1 MKYFLIALQFLTRI
15 PVKIKD
21 KIEDRDYGYSM
32 AWFPAV
38 GLILGLILALVF
50 KLAIVLFNPAIAV
63 VLAITAYM
71 FLTGALHIDGLSDA
85 CDGLYGG
92 KGDKIKTLEIMKDS
106 RIGTIGALAL
116 VLDIGLRFALL
127 YSLPVSRIPASLILM
142 VVLGRWGQV
151 FFCLNAP
158 SARAESRGGYF
169 SSSLTPGIFGFS
181 TMIMFGISLF
191 LLKPASLVLL
201 LVFLVLII
209 RMSHNYFARKIGGIT
224 GDTIGAVNEGTE
236 ILVLLWMNT
245 AGI

>member
-32 AWFPAV
+32 AWFPTV

-181 TMIMFGISLF
+181 SITMFGICLF
-191 LLKPASLVLL
+191 LLKPFSLALL

-209 RMSHNYFARKIGGIT
+209 RLAKNYFARKIGGIT
-224 GDTIGAVNEGTE
+224 GDAIGAVNEGIE

>member
-38 GLILGLILALVF
+38 GLVLGGILALAF
-50 KLAIVLFNPAIAV
+50 KLAVFLFNPAIAV
-63 VLAITAYM
+63 LLVITIYM

-85 CDGLYGG
+85 GDGLYGG
-92 KGDKIKTLEIMKDS
+92 KGDKVKTLEIMKDS

-127 YSLPVSRIPASLILM
+127 SSLPVSRIPASLILM
-142 VVLGRWGQV
+142 AVLGRWGQV

-169 SSSLTPGIFGFS
+169 SSSLTSGIFGFS
-181 TMIMFGISLF
+181 SMIMFGICLF
-191 LLKPASLVLL
+191 LLKPVSLALL
-201 LVFLVLII
+201 LVFLILII
-209 RMSHNYFARKIGGIT
+209 RLAKNYFRRNIGGIT
-224 GDTIGAVNEGTE
+224 GDAIGAVNEGTE

>member
-15 PVKIKD
+15 PVKIKN

-32 AWFPAV
+32 AWFPVV
-38 GLILGLILALVF
+38 GLILGGILALVF
-50 KLAIVLFNPAIAV
+50 KLAVFLFNPAIAV
-63 VLAITAYM
+63 VLVITAYM

-92 KGDKIKTLEIMKDS
+92 KGDKAKTLEIMKDS

-142 VVLGRWGQV
+142 AVLGRWGQV
-151 FFCLNAP
+151 LFSLNSP

-169 SSSLTPGIFGFS
+169 SSSLTSGIFGFS
-181 TMIMFGISLF
+181 SLTMFGICLF
-191 LLKPASLVLL
+191 LLKPVSLVLL

-209 RMSHNYFARKIGGIT
+209 RIAKNYFRRKIGGIT

-236 ILVLLWMNT
+236 ILALLWMNT

>member
-1 MKYFLIALQFLTRI
+1 MKNFLLALQFLTRI

-32 AWFPAV
+32 AWFPVV
-38 GLILGLILALVF
+38 GLILGLMLALAF
-50 KLAIVLFNPAIAV
+50 KLAILVFNPAIAV
-63 VLAITAYM
+63 LLVITAYM

-92 KGDKIKTLEIMKDS
+92 KGDKVKILEIMKDS

-127 YSLPVSRIPASLILM
+127 YSLPVSRIPVSLILM
-142 VVLGRWGQV
+142 AVLGRWGQV
-151 FFCLNAP
+151 LFSLNAP
-158 SARAESRGGYF
+158 SARAEGRGGYF
-169 SSSLTPGIFGFS
+169 SNSLTPGIFRFS
-181 TMIMFGISLF
+181 IMTMLGICLF
-191 LLKPASLVLL
+191 LLKPVSLVLL

-209 RMSHNYFARKIGGIT
+209 RIAKNYFRRKIGGIT
-224 GDTIGAVNEGTE
+224 GDTIGAVNEWTE

>member
-38 GLILGLILALVF
+38 GLVLGGILALAF
-50 KLAIVLFNPAIAV
+50 KLAVFLFNPAIAV
-63 VLAITAYM
+63 LLVITIYM

-85 CDGLYGG
+85 GDGLYGG
-92 KGDKIKTLEIMKDS
+92 KGDKVKTLEIMKDS

-127 YSLPVSRIPASLILM
+127 SSLPVSRIPASLILM
-142 VVLGRWGQV
+142 AVLGRWGQV

-158 SARAESRGGYF
+158 SARAESRGGDF

-181 TMIMFGISLF
+181 GMIMLGICLF
-191 LLKPASLVLL
+191 LLKPVSLALL
-201 LVFLVLII
+201 LVFLILII
-209 RMSHNYFARKIGGIT
+209 RLAKNYFRRNIGGIT
-224 GDTIGAVNEGTE
+224 GDAIGAVNEGTE

>member
-1 MKYFLIALQFLTRI
+1 MKNFLLALQFLTRI
-15 PVKIKD
+15 PVRIKD
-21 KIEDRDYGYSM
+21 KIEDGDYGYSM

-38 GLILGLILALVF
+38 GLILGGILALVF
-50 KLAIVLFNPAIAV
+50 KLAALAVNPAIAV
-63 VLAITAYM
+63 ILVITVYM
-71 FLTGALHIDGLSDA
+71 FLTGALHLDGLSDA

-92 KGDKIKTLEIMKDS
+92 KGDKVKTLEIMRDS

-142 VVLGRWGQV
+142 AVMGRWGQV

-158 SARAESRGGYF
+158 SARAEGRGGSF

-181 TMIMFGISLF
+181 SITMFGICLF
-191 LLKPASLVLL
+191 LLKPFSLALL

-209 RMSHNYFARKIGGIT
+209 RLAKNYFARKIGGIT
-224 GDTIGAVNEGTE
+224 GDAIGAVNEITE
-236 ILVLLWMNT
+236 IFVLFFILW
-245 AGI
+245 

>member
-15 PVKIKD
+15 PVKISD
-21 KIEDRDYGYSM
+21 KIEDQDYGYSM
-32 AWFPAV
+32 AWFPVV
-38 GLILGLILALVF
+38 GLILGWILALVF
-50 KLAIVLFNPAIAV
+50 KLTVLVVNPAIAV
-63 VLAITAYM
+63 VLVITIYM

-92 KGDKIKTLEIMKDS
+92 KGDKVKTLEIMKDS

-169 SSSLTPGIFGFS
+169 SGSLTPAIFGFS
-181 TMIMFGISLF
+181 SMTMLGMCLF
-191 LLKPASLVLL
+191 LLKPVSLVLL

-209 RMSHNYFARKIGGIT
+209 RIAKNYFRRKIGGIT
-224 GDTIGAVNEGTE
+224 GDTIGALNEITE
-236 ILVLLWMNT
+236 IFVLFFMLW
-245 AGI
+245 

>member
-1 MKYFLIALQFLTRI
+1 MKNFLLALQFLTRI
-15 PVKIKD
+15 PVRIKD
-21 KIEDRDYGYSM
+21 KIEDGDYGYSM

-38 GLILGLILALVF
+38 GLILGGILALVF
-50 KLAIVLFNPAIAV
+50 KLAALAVNPAIAV
-63 VLAITAYM
+63 ILVITVYM
-71 FLTGALHIDGLSDA
+71 FLTGALHLDGLSDA

-92 KGDKIKTLEIMKDS
+92 KSDKVKTLEIMRDS

-142 VVLGRWGQV
+142 AVMGRWGQV
-151 FFCLNAP
+151 FFCLNTP
-158 SARAESRGGYF
+158 SARAEGRGGSF

-181 TMIMFGISLF
+181 SITMFGICLF
-191 LLKPASLVLL
+191 LLKPFSLALL

-209 RMSHNYFARKIGGIT
+209 RLAKNYFARKIGGIT
-224 GDTIGAVNEGTE
+224 GDAIGAVNEGIE

>member
-1 MKYFLIALQFLTRI
+1 MKNFLLALQFLTRI
-15 PVKIKD
+15 PVRIKD
-21 KIEDRDYGYSM
+21 KIEDGDCGYSM
-32 AWFPAV
+32 VWFPAV
-38 GLILGLILALVF
+38 GLILGGILALVF
-50 KLAIVLFNPAIAV
+50 KLAALAVNPAIAV
-63 VLAITAYM
+63 ILVITVYM

-92 KGDKIKTLEIMKDS
+92 KGDKVKTLEIMRDS

-127 YSLPVSRIPASLILM
+127 YSLPASRIPASLILM
-142 VVLGRWGQV
+142 AVMGRWGQV

-158 SARAESRGGYF
+158 SARAEGRGGSF

-181 TMIMFGISLF
+181 SITMFGICLF
-191 LLKPASLVLL
+191 LLKPFSLALL
-201 LVFLVLII
+201 LVFLVVII
-209 RMSHNYFARKIGGIT
+209 RLAKNYFARKIGGIT
-224 GDTIGAVNEGTE
+224 GDAIGAVNEGIE